1 MTLRVEIHFYI
12 ESREHELMCSG
23 HREPQVRI
31 PSEESGYFGHGE
43 EWKKKRGCWVITH
56 LINACSDYFGA
67 EQSEQGFWIIT
78 SHGKLRILCNTVSST

>member
-12 ESREHELMCSG
+12 ESREYELMCSRR
-23 HREPQVRI
+23 REPQVRI
-31 PSEESGYFGHGE
+31 SSEESGYFGRGG

-56 LINACSDYFGA
+56 LINTCSDYFGA

-78 SHGKLRILCNTVSST
+78 SHEKPRILYSTVSSS